1 MSVRRRKERERE
13 RERER
18 EMVMVMVMEKI
29 TRHLLSGG
37 RMLDLWTS
45 PEAARAGQG
54 KGPAL
59 DHAEILLRLRIIPL
73 AATTAARV
81 FAAAGRHA
89 PPPEGGLQHHR
100 LGVVQAQLP
109 EGGLQHH
116 RPTNTIQCPK
126 TILSI
131 LLVLRNLGAW

>member
-1 MSVRRRKERERE
+1 
-13 RERER
+13 
-18 EMVMVMVMEKI
+18 MVMVMVMEKI

-45 PEAARAGQG
+45 PEATPAGQG
-54 KGPAL
+54 EGPAL
-59 DHAEILLRLRIIPL
+59 DHAEILLRLRIVPL

-100 LGVVQAQLP
+100 LLWAASTAAASAWSRLNFPRAASNTTARRKLSHGRRLY
-109 EGGLQHH
+109 LQYCSCAGFWG
-116 RPTNTIQCPK
+116 RDSR
-126 TILSI
+126 LSS
-131 LLVLRNLGAW
+131 

>member
-1 MSVRRRKERERE
+1 
-13 RERER
+13 
-18 EMVMVMVMEKI
+18 MVMVMEKI

-45 PEAARAGQG
+45 SEATPAGQVE
-54 KGPAL
+54 GPDL
-59 DHAEILLRLRIIPL
+59 DHAGILLRLRIVPL

-100 LGVVQAQLP
+100 
-109 EGGLQHH
+109 
-116 RPTNTIQCPK
+116 PTNIIQ
-126 TILSI
+126 
-131 LLVLRNLGAW
+131 

>member
-1 MSVRRRKERERE
+1 
-13 RERER
+13 
-18 EMVMVMVMEKI
+18 MVMEKI

-45 PEAARAGQG
+45 SEATPAGQVE
-54 KGPAL
+54 GPAL
-59 DHAEILLRLRIIPL
+59 DHAEILLRLRIVPL

-100 LGVVQAQLP
+100 
-109 EGGLQHH
+109 
-116 RPTNTIQCPK
+116 PTKTIPWPK
-126 TILSI
+126 TIPSI
-131 LLVLRNLGAW
+131 LFMRKVLGT